1 MNIRRVVFQAFFLLG
16 AASMLMAQ
24 EKANRSDN
32 ERWQQ
37 RVNYYMEIDMN
48 VETNRFQGVQK
59 LDYTNNSPEDL
70 NMVFYHLYFN
80 AFQPGSMMDVRS
92 RTIQDPDRRVGDRI
106 SKLSDDEIGYQ
117 KIFSLKKDGIDLQY
131 EVVGTILEVKLDSP
145 IKPGQTV
152 TFDMTFEGQVPV
164 QIRRT
169 GRDNAEGIRYSMA
182 QWFPKMA
189 EYDYQGWHADEY
201 IGREFYGVW
210 GDFELKL
217 SIDKDYVVGGTG
229 YLQNPLEIGH
239 GYENPGDNV
248 NQKIVDGKLTWH
260 FIAPDVHDFMWA
272 ADPEYLHNK
281 LTMKNGTVLHFF
293 HQEGQNSDNWEKLR
307 PLTEMSFEYANKYF
321 GQYPYKQFSVI
332 QGGDGGMEYPMS
344 TLITG
349 NRGSLLGVTI
359 HESMHDW
366 YHGVLGSNEALH
378 PWMDEGFTSYAS
390 SRISQHISMATKGES
405 APVPTIETIGSRS
418 GQGSYLR
425 SAASGNEEAM
435 STHSDHYDLN
445 GIYSAAAY
453 GKGAVWMSQMGY
465 VIGEEAR
472 DRGLLEYFN
481 RWKFKHPN
489 PNDVLRVME
498 DVSGLELD
506 WYNEYFVFTTK
517 QVDYGIKDVVG
528 EDQKTKV
535 TLERVKKMP
544 MPMDVVVTYT
554 DGTKEVHYMALRM
567 MRGEKPAETNDKR
580 IVHEDWP
587 WTHPSYE
594 LTVDRPISEIASI
607 VIDPSG
613 RMADTD
619 RKNNSWEAEKT
630 RKEEVISKNRLIL
643 NRYHGL

>member
-405 APVPTIETIGSRS
+405 APATTIETIGSRS

-425 SAASGNEEAM
+425 SAAGGREEAM

-445 GIYSAAAY
+445 GVYSAAAY

-619 RKNNSWEAEKT
+619 RKNNSWEAEKLEKK
-630 RKEEVISKNRLIL
+630 R
-643 NRYHGL
+643 

>member
-619 RKNNSWEAEKT
+619 RKNNSWEAEKLEKK
-630 RKEEVISKNRLIL
+630 R
-643 NRYHGL
+643 

>member
-1 MNIRRVVFQAFFLLG
+1 MNIRRVVFQVFFLLG

-80 AFQPGSMMDVRS
+80 AFQPGSMMDIRS

-405 APVPTIETIGSRS
+405 APATTIETIGSRS

-425 SAASGNEEAM
+425 SAAGGREEAM

-445 GIYSAAAY
+445 GVYSAAAY

-619 RKNNSWEAEKT
+619 RKNNSWEAEKLEKK
-630 RKEEVISKNRLIL
+630 R
-643 NRYHGL
+643 

>member
-425 SAASGNEEAM
+425 SSASGNEEAM

-535 TLERVKKMP
+535 TLKRVKKMP

-619 RKNNSWEAEKT
+619 RKNNSWEAEKLEKK
-630 RKEEVISKNRLIL
+630 R
-643 NRYHGL
+643 

>member
-217 SIDKDYVVGGTG
+217 SIDKNYVVGGTG

-405 APVPTIETIGSRS
+405 APATTIETIGSRS

-619 RKNNSWEAEKT
+619 RKNNSWEAEKLEKK
-630 RKEEVISKNRLIL
+630 R
-643 NRYHGL
+643 

>member
-1 MNIRRVVFQAFFLLG
+1 MNIRRVVFQVFFLLG

-80 AFQPGSMMDVRS
+80 AFQPGSMMDIRS

-390 SRISQHISMATKGES
+390 SRISQHISMTTKGES

-619 RKNNSWEAEKT
+619 RKNNSWEAEKLEKK
-630 RKEEVISKNRLIL
+630 R
-643 NRYHGL
+643 

>member
-1 MNIRRVVFQAFFLLG
+1 MNIRRLAFQAVFLLS
-16 AASMLMAQ
+16 ATAMVWAQ
-24 EKANRSDN
+24 GKANRSDH

-37 RVNYYMEIDMN
+37 RVNYYMEIDMD
-48 VETNRFQGVQK
+48 VETNRYQGVQK
-59 LDYTNNSPEDL
+59 LDYTNNSPDDL

-92 RTIQDPDRRVGDRI
+92 RTIQDPDRRVRDRI
-106 SKLSDDEIGYQ
+106 SKLSEDQIGYQ
-117 KIFSLKKDGIDLQY
+117 KIFSLKKDGVDLEY
-131 EVVGTILEVKLDSP
+131 EVVGTILEVKLDKP
-145 IKPGQTV
+145 IESGETV
-152 TFDMTFEGQVPV
+152 TFDMTFEAQVPI

-169 GRDNAEGIRYSMA
+169 GRDNAEGVRYSMA

-217 SIDKDYVVGGTG
+217 KIDKDYVVGGTG

-239 GYENPGDNV
+239 GYENPGDVV
-248 NQKIVDGKLTWH
+248 NQKVVDGKLEWH

-272 ADPEYLHNK
+272 ADPDYLHNK

-293 HQEGQNSDNWEKLR
+293 HQKGQNTANWEKLR

-390 SRISQHISMATKGES
+390 SRISQHISRTMKGES
-405 APVPTIETIGSRS
+405 APATTLENLGSRS
-418 GQGSYLR
+418 GQGGYLR
-425 SAASGNEEAM
+425 AAASGREEAM
-435 STHSDHYDLN
+435 STHSDHYDFN
-445 GIYSAAAY
+445 GIYSAQAY

-472 DRGLLEYFN
+472 DRGLLEYFD

-506 WYNEYFVFTTK
+506 WYNEYFVYTTK
-517 QVDYGIKDVVG
+517 QIDYGIKGVVG
-528 EDQKTKV
+528 EGQKTKV
-535 TLERVKKMP
+535 NLERVNKMP

-567 MRGEKPAETNDKR
+567 MRGEKPAETDDKR
-580 IVHEDWP
+580 VVHEDWP
-587 WTHPSYE
+587 WTHPTYE
-594 LTVDRPISEIASI
+594 LTVDRPIAEIASI

-613 RMADTD
+613 RMADVNRD
-619 RKNNSWEAEKT
+619 NNKWEATAIEKK
-630 RKEEVISKNRLIL
+630 R
-643 NRYHGL
+643 

>member
-1 MNIRRVVFQAFFLLG
+1 MNIRRVVFQAFFLLSV
-16 AASMLMAQ
+16 ASLLVAQ

-131 EVVGTILEVKLDSP
+131 EVVGTILEVKLDNP

-152 TFDMTFEGQVPV
+152 TFDMTFEGQVPL

-169 GRDNAEGIRYSMA
+169 GRDNAEGVRYSMA

-272 ADPEYLHNK
+272 ADPDYLHNK

-390 SRISQHISMATKGES
+390 SRISQHISRTTKGES
-405 APVPTIETIGSRS
+405 VPATTIETIGSRS

-506 WYNEYFVFTTK
+506 WYNEYFVYTTK
-517 QVDYGIKDVVG
+517 QVDYGIQGVVG
-528 EDQKTKV
+528 QGQKTKV
-535 TLERVKKMP
+535 NLERVKKMP
-544 MPMDVVVTYT
+544 MPIDVVVTYT

-594 LTVDRPISEIASI
+594 FTVDRPISEIASV

-619 RKNNSWEAEKT
+619 RKNNTWEAEKLEKK
-630 RKEEVISKNRLIL
+630 R
-643 NRYHGL
+643 

>member
-1 MNIRRVVFQAFFLLG
+1 MNIRRVVFQVFFLLG

-390 SRISQHISMATKGES
+390 SRISQHISMTTKGES

-619 RKNNSWEAEKT
+619 RKNNSWEAEKLEKK
-630 RKEEVISKNRLIL
+630 R
-643 NRYHGL
+643 

>member
-1 MNIRRVVFQAFFLLG
+1 MNFRRVVLQASLLLSTS
-16 AASMLMAQ
+16 AMLMAQ
-24 EKANRSDN
+24 GLAERSDN

-37 RVNYYMEIDMN
+37 RVNYYMDVEMD
-48 VETNRFQGVQK
+48 VETNRFFGTQK
-59 LDYTNNSPEDL
+59 LEYTNNSPDEL
-70 NMVFYHLYFN
+70 KQVFYHLYFN

-92 RTIQDPDRRVGDRI
+92 RTIADPSRKIGDRI
-106 SKLSDDEIGYQ
+106 SKLSETEIGYQ
-117 KIFSLKKDGIDLQY
+117 KITSLKQDGKDVQF
-131 EVVGTILEVKLDSP
+131 EVVGTVLEVKLNEP
-145 IKPGQTV
+145 IKPGATV
-152 TFDMTFEGQVPV
+152 TFDMVWNGQVPV

-182 QWFPKMA
+182 QWFPKLA

-210 GDFELKL
+210 GDIELKL
-217 SIDKDYVVGGTG
+217 TIDKDYVVGGTG
-229 YLQNPLEIGH
+229 YLQNPQEIGH
-239 GYENPGDNV
+239 GYEDEGQTV
-248 NQKIVDGKLTWH
+248 NQKVVNGKLTWH
-260 FIAPDVHDFMWA
+260 FVAPDVHDFMWA
-272 ADPEYLHNK
+272 ADPDYLHNK

-293 HQEGQNSDNWEKLR
+293 NQKGQNEENWEKLR
-307 PLTEMSFEYANKYF
+307 PLAEMSFEYANEHF

-344 TLITG
+344 TLINGARG
-349 NRGSLLGVTI
+349 NPLGVTI

-390 SRISQHISMATKGES
+390 SEISAHIRKVTTDADDV
-405 APVPTIETIGSRS
+405 PVTIENIGSNS
-418 GQGSYLR
+418 GQRSYVGL
-425 SAASGNEEAM
+425 AKSGREEAM
-435 STHSDHYDLN
+435 STHSDHFEYN
-445 GIYSAAAY
+445 GAYSSSAY

-489 PNDVLRVME
+489 PNDVLRVFE

-517 QVDYGIKDVVG
+517 QIDYAVKEVVG
-528 EDQKTKV
+528 EGNQTKI
-535 TLERVKKMP
+535 TLDKVGKMP
-544 MPMDVVVTYT
+544 MPTDVVITYK

-587 WTHPSYE
+587 WTNPSYE
-594 LTVDRPISEIASI
+594 LSVDRPISDIVSV

-613 RMADTD
+613 RMADVD
-619 RKNNSWEAEKT
+619 KENNKWEAEKLD
-630 RKEEVISKNRLIL
+630 KKK
-643 NRYHGL
+643 